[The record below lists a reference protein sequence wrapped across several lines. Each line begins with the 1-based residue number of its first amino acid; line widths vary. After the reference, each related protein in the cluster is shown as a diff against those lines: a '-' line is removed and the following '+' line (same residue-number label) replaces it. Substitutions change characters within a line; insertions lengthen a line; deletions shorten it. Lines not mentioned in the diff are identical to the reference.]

1 MLAPLQASI
10 LGAPPPPFSPNS
22 PIQSS
27 NQVMGEV
34 TGAGPLGQVPMQ
46 SGLSTPLT
54 PPKPPA
60 PSPLAAAE
68 TPPAPA
74 ESGLSQAKPFRS
86 KYDEIFDKA
95 EGLLTDTLQ
104 KKQGIDPV
112 ALAMIQGFLAPTKT
126 GSFGEQLGVVAGNV
140 RQAQND
146 IGKEDISRLQAQM
159 SLASAGSQRARD
171 EEAQRLTGMLYSKTP
186 EGLRINPEIAQQLS
200 AITKDPRF
208 VQQAIAEEQQAS
220 MKKVGMNMFKQK
232 VIPGKEG
239 EPGQTVLDFNPN
251 AIYELMKISANPIKD
266 ISEYAKMIPELR
278 KSGLIDGLKEVGT
291 PFDSLILMA
300 PTDPVKK
307 QAEYLADMYS
317 KGRIDPDKAMSM
329 ANSMMTMAQAHMDK
343 QQQQQFQQATQA
355 MMMSMKQDS
364 MQLMRDKFNEQQKE
378 NEKKY
383 SDKDKMLYRNSVL
396 PIINEGAKAS
406 EALLAL
412 SQLQEVAAKAPSGV
426 FAGGMASSV
435 GALFG
440 SDDNTAMRD
449 LTAMSRSLQTKI
461 PRLPGSQSNMDAKN
475 LLESIGHLD
484 DPLLTNRQRVDL
496 IHNVAKG
503 FQSLQIRANE
513 VSDAWDSSRKLPA
526 WATPTNL
533 GLTPTPAPAPNT
545 PIGSGNFV
553 IKDGKLV
560 PAP

>member
-1 MLAPLQASI
+1 
-10 LGAPPPPFSPNS
+10 
-22 PIQSS
+22 
-27 NQVMGEV
+27 
-34 TGAGPLGQVPMQ
+34 
-46 SGLSTPLT
+46 
-54 PPKPPA
+54 
-60 PSPLAAAE
+60 
-68 TPPAPA
+68 
-74 ESGLSQAKPFRS
+74 
-86 KYDEIFDKA
+86 
-95 EGLLTDTLQ
+95 
-104 KKQGIDPV
+104 
-112 ALAMIQGFLAPTKT
+112 
-126 GSFGEQLGVVAGNV
+126 
-140 RQAQND
+140 
-146 IGKEDISRLQAQM
+146 
-159 SLASAGSQRARD
+159 
-171 EEAQRLTGMLYSKTP
+171 
-186 EGLRINPEIAQQLS
+186 
-200 AITKDPRF
+200 
-208 VQQAIAEEQQAS
+208 
-220 MKKVGMNMFKQK
+220 
-232 VIPGKEG
+232 
-239 EPGQTVLDFNPN
+239 
-251 AIYELMKISANPIKD
+251 
-266 ISEYAKMIPELR
+266 
-278 KSGLIDGLKEVGT
+278 
-291 PFDSLILMA
+291 MA

-383 SDKDKMLYRNSVL
+383 SDKEKMLYRNSVL

-426 FAGGMASSV
+426 FAGGMANSV

-461 PRLPGSQSNMDAKN
+461 PRLPGAQSNMDAKN

-484 DPLLTNRQRVDL
+484 DPLLTNRQRVDI